1 VGNTINKPFE
11 KSKQD
16 VCLTRNKLPVNFL
29 FMNEEANRVERAFR
43 ALGMEAPEFQR
54 KVGIQSQHWNNWKTR
69 GIPKDKLPV
78 VSAVIHRS
86 TDWILTGQEASEDQ
100 AHGIQGQL
108 DDVEGVIEAS
118 SQKAPQF
125 REPGPDYLPVRM
137 GGFHLQAGVI
147 GYGLDFLEE
156 EKAPIFFRAD
166 WYSVNGYKPERLVA
180 CQIKG
185 DSMEPRLYAGDIVV
199 INLDDTQP
207 IDGSVFA
214 INYEGELVIKRLKR
228 DRGEWQLSSDNA
240 DKVKHPDKVCSS
252 DICILIGK
260 VVYRQSS
267 EI

>member
-1 VGNTINKPFE
+1 MLKHHKKQPTPEQIAIGRRIRESIESLGRGGKTYLASKAIDREGHIGITPQSVTGWQENGRISKENLLILE
-11 KSKQD
+11 KE
-16 VCLTRNKLPVNFL
+16 T
-29 FMNEEANRVERAFR
+29 
-43 ALGMEAPEFQR
+43 GY
-54 KVGIQSQHWNNWKTR
+54 
-69 GIPKDKLPV
+69 
-78 VSAVIHRS
+78 SAE
-86 TDWILTGQEASEDQ
+86 WILTGKGQKFTPASQSHD
-100 AHGIQGQL
+100 IQGQL
-108 DDVEGVIEAS
+108 DDVEGIIEAS
-118 SQKAPQF
+118 SKKAPQF